1 MLLLRKADT
10 FLCPHH
16 FNAKEISYL
25 SQILDLKLL
34 SEFLLQIGNL
44 LSVIPSYHN
53 VIDIYC
59 ENGTHSLGIHNGML
73 IEYCMISVTLFIALV
88 TDCPTESVEPGSWRL
103 LQSIQRLLQLAHL
116 SIR

>member
-1 MLLLRKADT
+1 MK
-10 FLCPHH
+10 
-16 FNAKEISYL
+16 ISHL

-59 ENGTHSLGIHNGML
+59 ENGTHCHGILYGML

-88 TDCPTESVEPGSWRL
+88 IDCLTKSVEPSSWGL
-103 LQSIQRLLQLAHL
+103 LQSIHRLLQLAHL
-116 SIR
+116 PIRLWRTKT